1 MSGIYSR
8 KKYDESYYPIL
19 KKMTL
24 GSIDNKISDERIHNN
39 YCINNNVPINSRT
52 AFMSSLD
59 YKNMQHL
66 VDLESHLKNLDLPLS
81 HQIDGRTI
89 PERNV
94 LLNKISEKIIKEDC
108 KDEEFMDINTRLDS
122 PPIFI
127 REATITRFDYPIVPH
142 TSYFYDGYEDSL
154 QKGNNRS
161 GVNTRLM
168 AKDSMAKDSI
178 VKDSMAKDKCTK

>member
-8 KKYDESYYPIL
+8 QNYDESYYPIL
-19 KKMTL
+19 KKMTE
-24 GSIDNKISDERIHNN
+24 GSIDNKIGNERIHNN
-39 YCINNNVPINSRT
+39 YCINNNVPINSRA

-81 HQIDGRTI
+81 QQIDGRTI
-89 PERNV
+89 PERNEISD
-94 LLNKISEKIIKEDC
+94 KISEKIVKEDC
-108 KDEEFMDINTRLDS
+108 PDEEFMDINTRLES

-127 REATITRFDYPIVPH
+127 RETTFSRFDYPIVPH

-168 AKDSMAKDSI
+168 AKDSIANEANAKKSSVNNI
-178 VKDSMAKDKCTK
+178 CP

>member
-1 MSGIYSR
+1 
-8 KKYDESYYPIL
+8 
-19 KKMTL
+19 
-24 GSIDNKISDERIHNN
+24 
-39 YCINNNVPINSRT
+39 
-52 AFMSSLD
+52 MSSLD

-81 HQIDGRTI
+81 QQIDGRTI
-89 PERNV
+89 PERNEISD
-94 LLNKISEKIIKEDC
+94 KISEKIVKEDC
-108 KDEEFMDINTRLDS
+108 PDEEFMDINTRLES

-168 AKDSMAKDSI
+168 AKDSIANEANAKKSSVNNI
-178 VKDSMAKDKCTK
+178 CP

>member
-8 KKYDESYYPIL
+8 KNYDESYYPIL
-19 KKMTL
+19 KKMTE
-24 GSIDNKISDERIHNN
+24 GGIDNKIGNERIHNN

-81 HQIDGRTI
+81 QQIEGRTL

-94 LLNKISEKIIKEDC
+94 LSNKISEKIIKEDC
-108 KDEEFMDINTRLDS
+108 PDEEFADINTRLDS

-127 REATITRFDYPIVPH
+127 RESTFSRFDYPIVPH

-154 QKGNNRS
+154 QKGNSRS

-168 AKDSMAKDSI
+168 AKDSIANEANAKKSSVNNI
-178 VKDSMAKDKCTK
+178 CN

>member
-8 KKYDESYYPIL
+8 QNYDDCYYPML
-19 KKMTL
+19 KQMSE
-24 GSIDNKISDERIHNN
+24 GGVNHKISSERIHNN
-39 YCINNNVPINSRT
+39 YCINNNLPMNSRA
-52 AFMSSLD
+52 AFMSNLD
-59 YKNMQHL
+59 YKNINSL

-81 HQIDGRTI
+81 QQIDGRTI

-94 LLNKISEKIIKEDC
+94 LLNKISEKIIKQDC
-108 KDEEFMDINTRLDS
+108 TDQEFTDINTRLDS

-142 TSYFYDGYEDSL
+142 TSYFYDGYENSL

-168 AKDSMAKDSI
+168 AKDSYANDNKTDCN
-178 VKDSMAKDKCTK
+178 K